1 MLEGWSAFK
10 MPNKLLLDKDLS
22 FSTRILGA
30 ALYSRINRL
39 NTCRKSLKE
48 LSTLCHRS
56 EGNVETGLKELEK
69 HGYITRQK
77 RSWYHH
83 GRGRMEKTRTVY
95 TCAPITGGFTIVP
108 RSVFQYDLKPSRT
121 LVLLYLY
128 FHTGEREAFPSYTRI
143 ARDLHMSRSTATD
156 STKELGRLGIL
167 YIRKCINSNGS
178 YSNNSYFFLQ
188 QTTGAAERSPAVKEV
203 HTQQVRRLAI
213 QRLGIL
219 LARRWGPLPAGPAT
233 FPHIQFWPAL
243 EGWKPPFE
251 WG

>member
-48 LSTLCHRS
+48 LAALCHRS

-77 RSWYHH
+77 RSWYHY
-83 GRGRMEKTRTVY
+83 GRGRMEKARTVY

-108 RSVFQYDLKPSRT
+108 RSVFQYDLTPSRT
-121 LVLLYLY
+121 LVLLYLCL
-128 FHTGEREAFPSYTRI
+128 HTGEREAFPSYTRI

-156 STKELGRLGIL
+156 SAKELDSLGIL
-167 YIRKCINSNGS
+167 YIRNCIKANGS
-178 YSNNSYFFLQ
+178 YSNNSYFFLH
-188 QTTGAAERSPAVKEV
+188 QTTGAAERSSEAGRVRPR
-203 HTQQVRRLAI
+203 VRRLAI
-213 QRLGIL
+213 ERLGAL

-233 FPHIQFWPAL
+233 FPYIQFQPVL